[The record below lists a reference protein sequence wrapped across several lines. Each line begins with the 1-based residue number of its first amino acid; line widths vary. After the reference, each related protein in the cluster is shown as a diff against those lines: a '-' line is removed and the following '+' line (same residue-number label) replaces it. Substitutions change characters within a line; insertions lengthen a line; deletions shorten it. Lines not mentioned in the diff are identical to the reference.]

1 MNLPIAF
8 TEHMKTILGEEYEEF
23 LTSYDAPRHYGLRVN
38 TSKISKEEFER
49 IAPFHLTPIPW
60 IENGYYYEQQ
70 DQPSRHPF
78 YFAGLYYLQ
87 EPSAMT
93 PASRLKIEPGER
105 VLDLCAA
112 PGGKATEL
120 GAKLRGKGLLV
131 ANEISASRAKAL
143 LKNLE
148 VFGIPNLL
156 VLNEVPSR
164 MAEPFEEFFD
174 KILVDAPCSGEG
186 MFRKEP
192 EVARVWQPQ
201 KPADCAK
208 VQKEIIKQAAR
219 MLRPGG
225 SLLYST
231 CTFSELENEQVVQEL
246 LDTCPEFSLQ
256 EVKGYEGFAKGQP
269 ELAGGN
275 PKLQRCVRIWPHRM
289 DGEGHFLALM
299 KKQGS
304 TDPEEIRTKNKKRMP
319 GMTREEQDILLDFL
333 RDVSMEFEVSRLEV
347 RKGQAYFLPSVDT
360 DCKGLSFVRNGLYLG
375 QVKKDRF
382 EPSQALAMA
391 LGKAGYASIVDL
403 PHTDERLIRYLK
415 GETIDVENVPVRR
428 KKGWQLVC
436 VNGYPLGWGKLSGG
450 VLKNKYLAGWRLRD

>member
-8 TEHMKTILGEEYEEF
+8 TEHMKTILGEEYGAF
-23 LTSYDAPRHYGLRVN
+23 LRSYDAPRQYGLRVN

-60 IENGYYYEQQ
+60 VENGYYYEQQ
-70 DQPSRHPF
+70 DYPSRHPF

-93 PASRLKIEPGER
+93 PASRLDIQPGER

-120 GAKLRGKGLLV
+120 GAKLKGEGLLV

-148 VFGIPNLL
+148 IFGIPNLL

-164 MAEPFEEFFD
+164 MAGSFEEFFD

-192 EVARVWQPQ
+192 EVARAWEPE
-201 KPADCAK
+201 KPAACAK

-231 CTFSELENEQVVQEL
+231 CTFSELENEQVIREL
-246 LDTCPEFSLQ
+246 LEACPEFSLE
-256 EVKGYEGFAKGQP
+256 EVAGYDGFAQGKP
-269 ELAGGN
+269 ELAGGD
-275 PKLQRCVRIWPHRM
+275 LQLKKCVRIWPHRM

-299 KKQGS
+299 KKAG
-304 TDPEEIRTKNKKRMP
+304 DNPGEGTKRREKKRAP
-319 GMTREEQDILLDFL
+319 GMTREEQKILLDFL
-333 RDVSMEFEVSRLEV
+333 GDVSMDFEVSRLEV
-347 RKGQAYFLPSVDT
+347 RKGQAYLLPAVEA
-360 DCKGLSFVRNGLYLG
+360 DCRGLSFVRNGLYLG

-391 LGKAGYASIVDL
+391 LGKEGYASVLDL
-403 PHTDERLIRYLK
+403 PHTDERLLRYLK
-415 GETIDVENVPVRR
+415 GETIDVEDVPVQR

-450 VLKNKYLAGWRLRD
+450 ILKNKYLTGWRLRD